1 MKTHNFVQ
9 ESSVHLHRPMADM
22 LNFAMHLNTPVFKF
36 SLAIVWLVDAFE
48 HAVWFLLTTKEIMS
62 KETYPPPQQ
71 NKS

>member
-1 MKTHNFVQ
+1 MKTRNFVQ

-22 LNFAMHLNTPVFKF
+22 LNFAMHLNTPIFKF
-36 SLAIVWLVDAFE
+36 NLAIVWLVDAFE

-62 KETYPPPQQ
+62 NETYPPLQQ